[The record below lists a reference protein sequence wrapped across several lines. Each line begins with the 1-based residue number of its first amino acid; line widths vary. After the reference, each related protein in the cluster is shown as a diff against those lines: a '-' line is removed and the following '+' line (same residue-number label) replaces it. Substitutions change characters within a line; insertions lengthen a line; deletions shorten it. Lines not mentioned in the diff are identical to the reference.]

1 MLIKYMQES
10 MVYILRLNRIGPRTD
25 KVWKENLLFLVNSC
39 YEMSG
44 FLIFLRGR
52 IIVFLMSWIS
62 YFGFIVDTGE
72 PFV

>member
-52 IIVFLMSWIS
+52 IIVF
-62 YFGFIVDTGE
+62 
-72 PFV
+72 